1 MPWGFFGGKMLEK
14 RPYWAQRITEA
25 RGEKGVSQ
33 RELVKKMGFNQTSLV
48 HYETGKI
55 EPRIGFLI
63 KFIRET
69 GVDGD
74 WLLTGKGDMYGEG
87 KKTITEEQAIKALFG
102 DRADE
107 MVSYL
112 LDAIKNPFL
121 RAVMYT
127 RVSDYKEQHKDLYDK
142 TGEG

>member
-1 MPWGFFGGKMLEK
+1 MPFYIGTF
-14 RPYWAQRITEA
+14 PPWAQRITEA
-25 RGEKGVSQ
+25 RGEKGISQ

-74 WLLTGKGDMYGEG
+74 WLLTGKGDMYENQKRG
-87 KKTITEEQAIKALFG
+87 QAKI
-102 DRADE
+102 
-107 MVSYL
+107 
-112 LDAIKNPFL
+112 
-121 RAVMYT
+121 
-127 RVSDYKEQHKDLYDK
+127 
-142 TGEG
+142 